1 MFTHQRLPLSVVAL
15 GWISLLAA
23 FLFLSAT
30 AGAADFDPE
39 QAFQKMGKAVS
50 MEGAIAHFSTGRLD
64 SGYINAW
71 NVGARVSLLPFGVI
85 HNPRLLHG
93 DLDGAFEVGLEPTF
107 ERFNTVHQ
115 NFAGVTLELRYYLV
129 RLRYG
134 PFIPWIGAAIGPGYS
149 DLNIGRVHDDNKL
162 TGPFLAL
169 IKGEVGIAYFV
180 DNQRA
185 LYIGLEAQH
194 LSNAG
199 LNGNEG
205 GNPTN
210 FSINTPAGVVVGF
223 SWFFR

>member
-1 MFTHQRLPLSVVAL
+1 MFALRCCTTRTGFPLSS
-15 GWISLLAA
+15 IFLLAG
-23 FLFLSAT
+23 LMLLTVSAR
-30 AGAADFDPE
+30 AADFDPD
-39 QAFQKMGKAVS
+39 QAFRKWGKAVS
-50 MEGAIAHFSTGRLD
+50 MEGAVAHFSTGRLD

-71 NVGARVSLLPFGVI
+71 NVGVRVSSFPFGVI
-85 HNPRLLHG
+85 HSRFLHG

-115 NFAGVTLELRYYLV
+115 NFAGVELELRYYLV

-134 PFIPWIGAAIGPGYS
+134 PFVPWIGGAIGPGYS
-149 DLNIGRVHDDNKL
+149 DLNIGHVQDDNKL

-169 IKGEVGIAYFV
+169 IKGEVGIAYFI
-180 DNQRA
+180 DSQRD
-185 LYIGLEAQH
+185 LYVGLEAQH

-210 FSINTPAGVVVGF
+210 FSINTASGVVVGF
-223 SWFFR
+223 SWLFR